1 VVTSIDTTK
10 NKIGAEFKLSI
21 KTTVDTSSKVD
32 FPKLKTLAL

>member
-10 NKIGAEFKLSI
+10 KKIGAEFKLSI
-21 KTTVDTSSKVD
+21 KTTVDTWLED